1 MCAADRE
8 GGGRRLTRPR
18 SLLTRGRFRRHPLR
32 RRSSPR
38 APDRSAGP
46 SWSRRY
52 IGSSLISRC
61 IHRRAVGA
69 WWRSS
74 RTLLPPGLLL
84 GLLLAPLLAQPAE
97 VAARARVSPAT
108 SDPRVS
114 IAFLPVSMVF
124 SSQGRSSHVSLTS
137 LRALRRI
144 EREPIGRCVSRTA
157 LRDGRFRLTSP
168 VCEKSVDSCCSASG
182 RPAMCRRLYDVIRP
196 FRPCRGVV

>member
-1 MCAADRE
+1 MCAAGRE

-32 RRSSPR
+32 RLSSPC

-108 SDPRVS
+108 NDPRVS
-114 IAFLPVSMVF
+114 ITFLPV
-124 SSQGRSSHVSLTS
+124 S

-157 LRDGRFRLTSP
+157 LRDGGFRLTSP
-168 VCEKSVDSCCSASG
+168 ACEKSVDSCCSASG
-182 RPAMCRRLYDVIRP
+182 RPAMCRRRRHPTIPTLSWCGVTSLSGRLYGR
-196 FRPCRGVV
+196 